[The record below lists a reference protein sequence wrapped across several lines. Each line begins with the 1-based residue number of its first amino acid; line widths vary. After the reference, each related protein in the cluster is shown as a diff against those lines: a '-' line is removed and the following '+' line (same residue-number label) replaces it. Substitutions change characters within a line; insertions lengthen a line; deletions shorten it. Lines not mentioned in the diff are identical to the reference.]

1 MPTAP
6 GAHLLGV
13 DRGMEPREEGEV
25 ALSSAS
31 AIPQDWHHHGGR
43 RWARAEGSSPGPR
56 RANNSRL
63 GRPLAL

>member
-6 GAHLLGV
+6 GSHLLGV

-31 AIPQDWHHHGGR
+31 AMPQDWHHHGG
-43 RWARAEGSSPGPR
+43 SR
-56 RANNSRL
+56 RARTEGTRQGPEGPTIPGL
-63 GRPLAL
+63 GGH